1 MGLGPG
7 TKIQGAVRGRDGEGR
22 RGGPA
27 ADGAGPRADRAPEAG
42 NQQVARL
49 HIIIG
54 AARYDEYR
62 ELRSRTA
69 RARQEYEEGVNK
81 RIGGVANDGRY
92 AASQKIQL
100 GNSFSGLINSKD
112 DVTAK
117 IYQNNQQQED
127 GAPPP
132 PKKKLFGFK

>member
-1 MGLGPG
+1 MVFFDFEAH
-7 TKIQGAVRGRDGEGR
+7 T
-22 RGGPA
+22 GPA
-27 ADGAGPRADRAPEAG
+27 QMERDR
-42 NQQVARL
+42 QQIERL
-49 HIIIG
+49 KRDINRLLDSISLQE

-92 AASQKIQL
+92 AASQKIPL
-100 GNSFSGLINSKD
+100 GNSFSGLINSQD

-117 IYQNNQQQED
+117 IYQNAQQQED

-132 PKKKLFGFK
+132 PKSGGGVMPLSSALRVA

>member
-1 MGLGPG
+1 ME
-7 TKIQGAVRGRDGEGR
+7 KADQAVREQMERDR
-22 RGGPA
+22 
-27 ADGAGPRADRAPEAG
+27 
-42 NQQVARL
+42 QQIERL
-49 HIIIG
+49 KRDINRLLDSTSLQE

-100 GNSFSGLINSKD
+100 GNSFWIDQLQGRRPHPDLREQP
-112 DVTAK
+112 AG
-117 IYQNNQQQED
+117 
-127 GAPPP
+127 GAAPPPP
-132 PKKKLFGFK
+132 PKKKRRFKMTLTAVSFSGELAN